1 MDRGLSVAKGLDYSV
16 MTDENDAYDGEQ
28 RPVMV
33 EPPRHRVTLLELR
46 PGQCRWPEGDRAPY
60 SFCGAP
66 QVSGSYCGEH
76 HKLSVSS
83 ASLRPLN
90 FAPRHWGT

>member
-1 MDRGLSVAKGLDYSV
+1 MDRGLPVANGLDYSV

-33 EPPRHRVTLLELR
+33 EPPRHCVTLLELR
-46 PGQCRWPEGDRAPY
+46 PDQCRWPEGDRAPY

-66 QVSGSYCGEH
+66 QEFGSYCSEH
-76 HKLSVSS
+76 QKLSVSPD
-83 ASLRPLN
+83 R
-90 FAPRHWGT
+90 RGR